1 MKRYKAYFQI
11 VITIIITVNITF
23 SLISEYR
30 TRKDFIEFLENANSN
45 MVIYVNG
52 RKIANVRKIVNML
65 IKIRTWNPYPLTTTD
80 TEYVIL
86 LNNNINKSITIILRQ
101 YKNRDDLYW
110 VYIKNSNEKLNRIG
124 MIMSKKIEFTY
135 IR

>member
-52 RKIANVRKIVNML
+52 RKIANVRKVVNML